1 MDFALRVASLE
12 ALFAG
17 ASLAITDSSALG
29 LAQLYVTPIWLNSA
43 LRLEEV
49 DARVSLYVI
58 IWLPLI

>member
-1 MDFALRVASLE
+1 
-12 ALFAG
+12 
-17 ASLAITDSSALG
+17 LAITDSSALG